1 MNGTRGPHASRAYLP
16 AAQMNDGSF
25 GGGSDTVPSG
35 SFLTMDELREITEH
49 LLRFSPDALIV
60 VDDRDRIRF
69 ANETVRE
76 LFGHAPDSLIGK
88 PLDSLIPERLRA
100 HHGKHTA
107 SYARTPNNREM
118 GARIA

>member
-1 MNGTRGPHASRAYLP
+1 MTYSSVDKRGAYPLEP
-16 AAQMNDGSF
+16 VD
-25 GGGSDTVPSG
+25 
-35 SFLTMDELREITEH
+35 LTMEELREITER

-60 VDDRDRIRF
+60 VDDGDRIRF

-76 LFGHAPDSLIGK
+76 LFGHAPEQLIGK
-88 PLDSLIPERLRA
+88 PLDMLIPGRLRA

-107 SYARTPNNREM
+107 GYMRNPHNREM